1 MTELIRPLAEWCA
14 AITEA
19 IGIGL
24 ITLSAIY
31 CLVWG
36 SFQRIRFRDAENAAR
51 IAQKVRQSLG
61 RGIILGLEFL
71 IGADIIHTVAID
83 LSYESVGVLGLIV
96 LIRTF
101 LSFTLEAE
109 IEGRWS
115 WQQKVNVKQ

>member
-1 MTELIRPLAEWCA
+1 MTEIIRPLAEWCA

-19 IGIGL
+19 IGIGM

-31 CLVWG
+31 CLLWA
-36 SFQRIRFRDAENAAR
+36 SIQRIRFRDAENTAR
-51 IAQKVRQSLG
+51 IAQKVRQTLG

-96 LIRTF
+96 VIRTF
-101 LSFTLEAE
+101 LSFTLEME
-109 IEGRWS
+109 IEGRWP
-115 WQQKVNVKQ
+115 WQQKADVKQ

>member
-1 MTELIRPLAEWCA
+1 MTELIRPMAEWCA

-109 IEGRWS
+109 IEGRWP
-115 WQQKVNVKQ
+115 WQQKVDMKQ